1 MSDLSDDDKI
11 CFEECHQIVGCAFKV
26 YNQLGHGF
34 LEQVYQCALE
44 IELKHAGIPFEAQK
58 RIPVYYLGEKL
69 DVFYKADILCFDKV
83 IVELKAEQSLSD
95 VHDAQVINY
104 LKATG
109 SQVGLLINFGN
120 RRKLEFK
127 KIVFTNT
134 RYVNNELNQ

>member
-1 MSDLSDDDKI
+1 MSDLSDDKI

>member
-34 LEQVYQCALE
+34 LEQVYQSALE
-44 IELKHAGIPFEAQK
+44 LELKHADIPFEAQK
-58 RIPVYYLGEKL
+58 QIPVYYLGEKL
-69 DVFYKADILCFDKV
+69 DAFYKADILCFDKV

-109 SQVGLLINFGN
+109 IQTGLLINFGN

-134 RYVNNELNQ
+134 RYVNNELKQ

>member
-1 MSDLSDDDKI
+1 MSDLSDDKI

-34 LEQVYQCALE
+34 LEQVYQSALE
-44 IELKHAGIPFEAQK
+44 LELKHADIPFEAQK
-58 RIPVYYLGEKL
+58 QIPVYYLGEKL
-69 DVFYKADILCFDKV
+69 DAFYKADILCFDKV

-109 SQVGLLINFGN
+109 IQTGLLINFGN

-134 RYVNNELNQ
+134 RYVNNELKQ

>member
-1 MSDLSDDDKI
+1 MPNLSDDDKI

-44 IELKHAGIPFEAQK
+44 IELKHAKIPFEAQK
-58 RIPVYYLGEKL
+58 QIPVYYLGEKL
-69 DVFYKADILCFDKV
+69 DAYYKADILCFDKV
-83 IVELKAEQSLSD
+83 IVELKADYSLSD
-95 VHDAQVINY
+95 VHEAQLINY

-109 SQVGLLINFGN
+109 IQAGLLINFGN

-127 KIVFTNT
+127 KIVYTNT
-134 RYVNNELNQ
+134 RYANNELKE

>member
-1 MSDLSDDDKI
+1 MSDLSDDKI

-34 LEQVYQCALE
+34 LEQVYQSALE
-44 IELKHAGIPFEAQK
+44 LELKHADIPFEAQK
-58 RIPVYYLGEKL
+58 QIPVYYLGEKL
-69 DVFYKADILCFDKV
+69 DAFYKADILCFDKV

-109 SQVGLLINFGN
+109 IQTGLLINFGN
-120 RRKLEFK
+120 RKKLEFK

>member
-11 CFEECHQIVGCAFKV
+11 CFEECRQIVGCAFKV

-34 LEQVYQCALE
+34 LEQVYQSALE
-44 IELKHAGIPFEAQK
+44 LELKHADIPFEAQK
-58 RIPVYYLGEKL
+58 QIPVYYLGEKL
-69 DVFYKADILCFDKV
+69 DAFYKADILCFDKV